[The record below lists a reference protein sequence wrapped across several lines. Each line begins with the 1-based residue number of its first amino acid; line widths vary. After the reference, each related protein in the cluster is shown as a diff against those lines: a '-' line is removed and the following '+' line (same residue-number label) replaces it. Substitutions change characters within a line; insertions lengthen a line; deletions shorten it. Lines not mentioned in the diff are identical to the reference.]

1 MFVYHKDMKRRIPR
15 GARPIQLQVTARQE
29 QLLERII
36 RRAKSPQNLVFRAKI
51 ILQAATPAR
60 NAHIGADLQTSL
72 PTVRKW
78 RRRWLAASDQFQE
91 VEEIVDDKEL
101 EAHIVSVLSDQPRP
115 GTPATFSAE
124 QICRIVAVGCEDPR
138 ESGRPITEWTSRE
151 LADEVSKRGIVTH
164 ISPRQVGRFLKGERL
179 EAPSLALLA
188 QQSTARKS

>member
-1 MFVYHKDMKRRIPR
+1 MKRQIPR

-29 QLLERII
+29 QVLARII
-36 RRAKSPQNLVFRAKI
+36 RRAKSPQNLVVRTKI
-51 ILQAATPAR
+51 ILQGVTAAR
-60 NAHIGADLQTSL
+60 NRHIATDLRISL

-78 RRRWLAASDQFQE
+78 RGRWLAAGDQLQE
-91 VEEIVDDKEL
+91 VEEIANDKEL
-101 EAHIVSVLSDQPRP
+101 EAHIEAVLSDQPRP

-124 QICRIVAVGCEDPR
+124 QICHIVAVGCEDPG
-138 ESGRPITEWTSRE
+138 ESGRPITEWTPHE
-151 LADEVSKRGIVTH
+151 LADEVRKRGIVER